1 MQLIAF
7 SKLFKDKSIPE
18 LVEMAHDYGL
28 DGYDLC
34 VRAEYPVN
42 PDNVA
47 EELPKAAATMREGG
61 LDIPMITAEGSL
73 LEPDD
78 PTVEPILAA
87 MDQADVR
94 RIKLGYWRYDP
105 VEGDYWEEV
114 DRIRKLLEG
123 WEEMGRKHN
132 VKVCYHTHSNRCMGL
147 NCSSMMHLIRGFD
160 PEHIGAYIDTGHMAV
175 EGEEWAFGIAMVRDY
190 LSMVALKDAIP
201 VREQKNDHGVA
212 KRVFPPAGE
221 GIVDWTAVFAELVRI
236 GFDGPL
242 SVHCEFKVEE
252 DKFEET
258 VRREIAFFRE
268 HLDRA
273 LAEG

>member
-42 PDNVA
+42 PDNAA
-47 EELPKAAATMREGG
+47 EELPGAVQTMRDGG
-61 LDIPMITAEGSL
+61 LDIPMVTAEGSL

-78 PTVEPILAA
+78 PTAEPILSA

-105 VEGDYWEEV
+105 AEGDYWEEV
-114 DRIRKLLEG
+114 DRIRKLFEG

-147 NCSSMMHLIRGFD
+147 NCSCMMHLLQGFD
-160 PEHIGAYIDTGHMAV
+160 PEFIGAYIDTGHMAV

-190 LSMVALKDAIP
+190 LSMVALKDSIAL
-201 VREQKNDHGVA
+201 REEKNDHGA
-212 KRVFPPAGE
+212 PKRVFPPAGE

-242 SVHCEFKVEE
+242 SAHCEFKVED

-258 VRREIAFFRE
+258 ARREIGFFRE
-268 HLDRA
+268 HLDKA
-273 LAEG
+273 LAEA